1 MALSILKNSPPR
13 HICYIFNIQ
22 LIPWYIRNSPKSKN
36 LVSDCPAE
44 DNVRVEIKA
53 IIRIPILNSS
63 TQFHKCKLI
72 HLTLRL
78 LCIPILNS
86 STLFHK
92 CKLIHLTLRLLC
104 IPIHNSSTL
113 FHKFKLIHLTLRLLR
128 IPILNSS
135 TLFLKCKLIH
145 LTLRLFH
152 ISILITRKHTP
163 TLTYPDLP

>member
-1 MALSILKNSPPR
+1 MALIILNNSPPR
-13 HICYIFNIQ
+13 HISYIFNIQ
-22 LIPWYIRNSPKSKN
+22 LSPWYIRNSPKSKN
-36 LVSDCPAE
+36 LGSECPAE
-44 DNVRVEIKA
+44 DNVRGEIKA

-63 TQFHKCKLI
+63 TLFHKFKLI

-92 CKLIHLTLRLLC
+92 CKLIHLTLRLL
-104 IPIHNSSTL
+104 
-113 FHKFKLIHLTLRLLR
+113 R

-135 TLFLKCKLIH
+135 TLFLKFELIH

-152 ISILITRKHTP
+152 ISIPITRKHTP
-163 TLTYPDLP
+163 TLSYPNLP